1 MRNWILKII
10 LTKFAGPIVDAII
23 AILERLAIMTETSI
37 DDALVQQFKNYRDVI
52 VKFLISQLDDVIKSQ
67 KKP

>member
-1 MRNWILKII
+1 MKHWILKII

-23 AILERLAIMTETSI
+23 LILERLASMTETSI